1 VRRAYQ
7 FSRKPQVNAYGR
19 EACPYVAAA
28 GGRLKPQGF
37 DKNFVVI
44 GENIHATR
52 VLLRPG
58 KHVVTA
64 PSGEEAICYI
74 STTGE
79 TRYVVIQ
86 EEIKRRQDYQ
96 EGRVKHVAVA
106 VRDAMSGV
114 EPLAREGK
122 EYLRTLA
129 ELQIKTGADFLDIN
143 VDEVSLRHKEQLA
156 AMCWVVRFMEGL
168 SSIPLSIDSSNVD
181 TIRAGIEA
189 CEGKAGPPMLNSA
202 SLERL
207 EALDLAKERNLPV
220 IVTAAGDSG
229 MPQDSEQRIANA
241 SRIIEAA
248 LAKGIPIE
256 SLYVDTLVFPISVDI
271 QFGNHYLEA
280 TRQLRAK
287 YGDKIHLTG
296 GLSNVSFG
304 LPCRRLV
311 NEVFINLAVE
321 AGVDSGIVD
330 SVANDLN
337 RIFIAD
343 KTSAPYQ
350 LTRDMLLGLD
360 RNCKSFLRAY
370 RKGELE
376 PVVAR

>member
-1 VRRAYQ
+1 MR
-7 FSRKPQVNAYGR
+7 
-19 EACPYVAAA
+19 
-28 GGRLKPQGF
+28 PQGF
-37 DKNFVVI
+37 DKDFVVI
-44 GENIHATR
+44 GENLHTTR
-52 VLLRPG
+52 VLLRSG

-64 PSGEEAICYI
+64 PSGEEAIRYT
-74 STTGE
+74 STSGE
-79 TRYVVIQ
+79 TRYLVIP
-86 EEIKRRQDYQ
+86 EEIQRRQDFQ

-114 EPLAREGK
+114 EPVVSEGK

-129 ELQIKTGADFLDIN
+129 ERQINTGADFLDIN

-156 AMCWVVRFMEGL
+156 AMCWLVQFIEAL
-168 SSIPLSIDSSNVD
+168 SPIPLSIDSSNVD
-181 TIRAGIEA
+181 TIRAGVEA
-189 CEGKAGPPMLNSA
+189 CAGKAGPPMLNSA

-229 MPQDSEQRIANA
+229 MPQDTEQRIANA

-248 LAKGIPIE
+248 LAKSIPIE
-256 SLYVDTLVFPISVDI
+256 NLYVDALVFPISVDM

-280 TRQLRAK
+280 IRQLRSK
-287 YGDKIHLTG
+287 FGEKIHLTG
-296 GLSNVSFG
+296 GLSNISFG

-330 SVANDLN
+330 SVANDLD
-337 RIFIAD
+337 RIFAAD
-343 KTSAPYQ
+343 KTSKPYQ
-350 LTRDMLLGLD
+350 LAQDMLLGRD
-360 RNCKSFLRAY
+360 RNCKIFLRAY
-370 RKGELE
+370 RQGELE
-376 PVVAR
+376 PIIAR